1 MKTPPQIDDDT
12 LQRFYD
18 GDLSPLEE
26 HGVQARIESDP
37 EAQRR
42 LSELGQLTELMRTA
56 ADELGSSVRSAA
68 LFAAIE
74 QKLTL
79 PDQTGF
85 GSRVRLVASEWL
97 EHRRATLG
105 PIVAATA
112 VAAITLLAVIKP
124 SDPGLLAPDG
134 AESAT
139 PPFAEPLSADE
150 ATGPNTSLADN
161 APAGA
166 QLHGSRVED
175 VDFGASTGTVFELD
189 NQGVA
194 VAVVWITDEE
204 SP

>member
-1 MKTPPQIDDDT
+1 MKTPSDIDDDT

-37 EAQRR
+37 AAQRR
-42 LSELGQLTELMRTA
+42 LAELGQMTELMRAA
-56 ADELGSSVRSAA
+56 ADQLGSSVRSAA

-74 QKLTL
+74 GKLAQ

-85 GSRVRLVASEWL
+85 GARVRLVASEWL
-97 EHRRATLG
+97 EHRRATVG

-112 VAAITLLAVIKP
+112 VAAVTLLAVIKP
-124 SDPGLLAPDG
+124 SDPSLLAPG
-134 AESAT
+134 SASSVTAPSNTLTAAET
-139 PPFAEPLSADE
+139 P
-150 ATGPNTSLADN
+150 GPAI
-161 APAGA
+161 
-166 QLHGSRVED
+166 HGSRIED

-204 SP
+204 TP